1 MRVLF
6 IMRHSG
12 YIRNFESTLRMLCD
26 RGHRVHLALQGT
38 PRIAQLD
45 PHDIAR
51 QLSEQYRSF
60 SYGVAPPR
68 TDQWSLV
75 GRELRLGLDYL
86 RYYGS
91 EYRNAPKLRERA
103 KRDVPAS
110 MLARSERGFTGTA
123 AGRRLLAAWLRAQDR
138 AIPPAPEIDA
148 FIRRIRPDVL
158 AVTPLIEAGAPQ
170 VDYLRSARALGV
182 RTALC
187 VASWDNLT
195 NKGLIHGPLDLVAVW
210 NDAMRREATDLHG
223 VSAERVVVT
232 GAAAFDHWF
241 AWRPSLTREAF
252 CARVGLPADRPYL
265 LYLCSSAFIA
275 PKEAA
280 FVRSWIERI
289 RHSTQPA
296 LRDVGILV
304 RPHPQC
310 ADQWQDVDLGPL
322 GAAVVWPPSG
332 AAPVDV
338 DSRSDYFNSMFHSRA
353 VVGINTTAQIES
365 AILGRPVHTLLA
377 PEFRDTQEGT
387 LHFHHLRE
395 VNGGFLRIARD
406 FEQHEAQLAATI
418 GASEAEDPRC
428 RRFVEAFVRPHG
440 IDTPATPKLVEA
452 LEGLVR
458 QPVPPPE
465 RAPLWAPLVRP
476 RLARRNAQLEREAKA
491 AADARAAR
499 QAAQQAREAK
509 RREGEAERRA
519 ARAEKLRLEAEERA
533 RRAEAERAE
542 RLHRQEAL
550 VADFSNLGEH
560 DRRNFLRAAVAAIP
574 PRAFIDLYAA
584 AKPQKLDYPHADIL
598 MRVTTDAEE
607 YRLRACAKEP
617 FTIDWIHN
625 HIAAGEVLYDI
636 GANVGAYS
644 LVAARKPGGGAR
656 VFAFEPSYLTVA
668 TLCTNVVLNDVA
680 KQVTPMPIALSD
692 ATTMNIFGLGNLQP
706 GAARHALGDGDPE
719 DGLVYP
725 QPIMVYRLDDLIA
738 WFRLPLPNHIKL
750 DVDGGELEVLAGA
763 SQTLAA
769 SSLRTLLIEVS
780 TSLSGAIT
788 EVLER
793 HGLRLDSKVSVRNKA
808 GEYAVWYGLFVRAA
822 GARPRQHDAEQ
833 IVSVER

>member
-6 IMRHSG
+6 VMRHAG
-12 YIRNFESTLRMLCD
+12 YVRNFESTLRMLCE

-51 QLSEQYRSF
+51 QLAEQYRSF
-60 SYGVAPPR
+60 SNGVAPPR
-68 TDQWSLV
+68 TDEWSLV
-75 GRELRLGLDYL
+75 GRELRVGLDYL
-86 RYYGS
+86 RYYGP

-103 KRDVPAS
+103 RRDVPPS
-110 MLARSERGFTGTA
+110 VLARSEHGWTGTA
-123 AGRRLLAAWLRAQDR
+123 PGRWLLAAWLRATDR
-138 AIPPAPEIDA
+138 AIPTAPEIDA

-170 VDYLRSARALGV
+170 VDYVRSAHAQGV
-182 RTALC
+182 RTVLC

-210 NDAMRREATDLHG
+210 NDAMRREAVELHG
-223 VSAERVVVT
+223 VPAARVVVT

-241 AWRPSLTREAF
+241 DWRPSVTREAF

-275 PKEAA
+275 PREAA
-280 FVRSWIERI
+280 FVRSWIGRI
-289 RHSTQPA
+289 RQSMQPA

-310 ADQWQDVDLGPL
+310 ADQWQGIDLTSF
-322 GAAVVWPPSG
+322 GATALWPPNG

-338 DSRSDYFNSMFHSRA
+338 DSRSDYFNSMFHSTG

-377 PEFRDTQEGT
+377 PEFCETQEGT
-387 LHFHHLRE
+387 LHFHHLRH

-406 FEQHEAQLAATI
+406 FEEHEAQLAATI
-418 GASEAEDPRC
+418 GAAETNDAHC
-428 RRFVEAFVRPHG
+428 RRFVEAFVRPYG
-440 IDTPATPKLVEA
+440 LDTPATPRLVEA
-452 LEGLVR
+452 LERLAR
-458 QPVPPPE
+458 QPASVPKRPP
-465 RAPLWAPLVRP
+465 RWAPLVRP
-476 RLARRNAQLEREAKA
+476 RLARRNARLEREAKVV
-491 AADARAAR
+491 ADARATR

-509 RREGEAERRA
+509 RLAGEAERRA
-519 ARAEKLRLEAEERA
+519 VRAEKLRLEAEDR
-533 RRAEAERAE
+533 AERAE
-542 RLHRQEAL
+542 AGRAQRVRRLEAL
-550 VADFSNLGEH
+550 VADFSSLSEH
-560 DRRNFLRAAVAAIP
+560 DRRNFLRASFGAIP

-584 AKPQKLDYPHADIL
+584 TKPQKLDYPHADIL

-617 FTIDWIHN
+617 FTIDWIHS
-625 HIAAGEVLYDI
+625 HIAAGDVLYDI

-656 VFAFEPSYLTVA
+656 VFAFEPSYPTVA
-668 TLCTNVVLNDVA
+668 TLCANVILNDVA
-680 KQVTPMPIALSD
+680 NLVTPMPIALSD
-692 ATTMNIFGLGNLQP
+692 ATKMTVFSLGSLQP
-706 GAARHALGDGDPE
+706 GAARHALGESDPE
-719 DGLVYP
+719 DGLAYP

-738 WFRLPLPNHIKL
+738 AFRLPPPNHIKL

-763 SQTLAA
+763 SQTLG
-769 SSLRTLLIEVS
+769 SPSLRTLLIEVS
-780 TSLSGAIT
+780 TSLSAAIT
-788 EVLER
+788 EALER
-793 HGLRLDSKVSVRNKA
+793 HGLRLDSKISVRNKA
-808 GEYAVWYGLFVRAA
+808 GEYAVWYGLFVRGA
-822 GARPRQHDAEQ
+822 GAGPREHAGQ
-833 IVSVER
+833 IATVTR